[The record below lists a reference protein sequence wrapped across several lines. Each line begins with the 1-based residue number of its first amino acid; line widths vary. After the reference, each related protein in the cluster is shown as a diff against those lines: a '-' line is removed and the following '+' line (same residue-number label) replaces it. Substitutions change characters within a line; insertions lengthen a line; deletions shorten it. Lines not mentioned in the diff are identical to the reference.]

1 MTFETLNLNPA
12 LLRAVREKGYTDPT
26 PIQAQA
32 IPPALEGRDILG
44 CAQTGTGKTA
54 AFALPILHRLWKA
67 EHARGPRPV
76 LALVLA
82 PTRELATQIDE
93 SFRAYGKHSGLKST
107 VVFGG
112 VGYDKQRSAL
122 KHGVDIV
129 VATPG
134 RLLDLMK
141 EGTVRFDGLRVLVVD
156 EADRML
162 DMGFLRDVKRVLGA
176 LPKKKQT
183 LCFSATMPPEI
194 RKLVD
199 GMLHD
204 PARVAVTPV
213 AATADKVEQAV
224 YMVDKNRKADLLI
237 SLLRR
242 PEVERALVFTRTKRG
257 ANRLATKLSGSG
269 VPAEAIHGNKSQ
281 NARERALAS
290 FKSGRGRV
298 LVATDIAARG
308 IDVTGITHVINF
320 ELPNEPETYV
330 HRIGRTARA
339 NASGVAWSLC
349 GGEERDYL
357 RDIERLI
364 RQKVPVAAGE
374 FAAPARG
381 AHARAE
387 SDRSAHA
394 RSEPASDRGGHAR
407 RPAAPSRGAAGH
419 ARTAPAAPRAP
430 VTRSHAGH
438 TSPPPARAVAAAS
451 GFGAGVT
458 DEDRAA
464 SRADAAH
471 DHGARAPRRD
481 SARDTH
487 GHGARPAHAGPR
499 APAGREHAARPHAER
514 EHAPSH
520 RSGGSGHH
528 GRPAHHGD
536 ADRSGRSEHRPHRGH
551 GHEEHRTSRA
561 PAPHAR
567 SSGPARGSGSAPA
580 STGSHGG
587 PRSHGRSGGH
597 GPRGHGGPPA
607 RRGR

>member
-1 MTFETLNLNPA
+1 MTFDNLNLNPA
-12 LLRAVREKGYTDPT
+12 LLRAVREKGYTQPT
-26 PIQAQA
+26 PIQTQA
-32 IPPALEGRDILG
+32 IPPALEGRDVLG

-141 EGTVRFDGLRVLVVD
+141 EGVARFDQLQVLVLD

-162 DMGFLRDVKRVLGA
+162 DMGFLPDVKRVLSA

-194 RKLVD
+194 QRLVD
-199 GMLHD
+199 GMLHS
-204 PARVAVTPV
+204 PAKVAVAPV
-213 AATADKVEQAV
+213 ATTAEKVEQAV
-224 YMVDKNRKADLLI
+224 YFVDKNRKADLLI
-237 SLLRR
+237 GLLKR

-257 ANRLATKLSGSG
+257 ANRLATKLSSSG
-269 VPAEAIHGNKSQ
+269 VPSEAIHGNKSQ

-290 FKSGRGRV
+290 FKTGRGRV

-308 IDVTGITHVINF
+308 IDVSGITHVINF

-349 GGEERDYL
+349 GGEEREYL

-364 RQKVPVAAGE
+364 RQKVPVASGESASGGRRVATPGAHGTRAPQGSRSPASPHVPRGTHAPRTAPGSTPRPPEPRVAAASTSSFGAGVDE
-374 FAAPARG
+374 SASTRHERAGAGHERSAAHRAHAPARSAHGASSAHGPRDAQRSRESYETREAQRPRESHGSRGSHGAHAPRGPHEARG
-381 AHARAE
+381 AHGGRPTHPARDSHA
-387 SDRSAHA
+387 SKSAHAPRSAHGGPSKPRGHA
-394 RSEPASDRGGHAR
+394 PRGGH
-407 RPAAPSRGAAGH
+407 GH
-419 ARTAPAAPRAP
+419 
-430 VTRSHAGH
+430 GH
-438 TSPPPARAVAAAS
+438 GS
-451 GFGAGVT
+451 
-458 DEDRAA
+458 
-464 SRADAAH
+464 
-471 DHGARAPRRD
+471 APRR
-481 SARDTH
+481 
-487 GHGARPAHAGPR
+487 
-499 APAGREHAARPHAER
+499 GR
-514 EHAPSH
+514 
-520 RSGGSGHH
+520 
-528 GRPAHHGD
+528 
-536 ADRSGRSEHRPHRGH
+536 
-551 GHEEHRTSRA
+551 
-561 PAPHAR
+561 
-567 SSGPARGSGSAPA
+567 
-580 STGSHGG
+580 
-587 PRSHGRSGGH
+587 
-597 GPRGHGGPPA
+597 
-607 RRGR
+607 